1 MSYSVT
7 KVLLKLQ
14 SNSADDTMPYVIDGG
29 LEDRFNFYQ
38 LHFHWGGDI
47 SRGSEHRIDG
57 QK

>member
-1 MSYSVT
+1 M
-7 KVLLKLQ
+7 LKLQ
-14 SNSADDTMPYVIDGG
+14 PNSASDAIPYLTDGG
-29 LEDRFNFYQ
+29 LAERFNFYQ